1 MEGFPKRM
9 FDSYGFWLSARPLNC
24 KVRFRFF
31 FCQFLQ
37 FHYHFL
43 NYTWWLG
50 QEGTILK
57 TCQFMKLKKQK
68 TKNKTKQL
76 KTSLLRFRESQSDFF
91 HHRTFFF

>member
-1 MEGFPKRM
+1 MEDFPKRM
-9 FDSYGFWLSARPLNC
+9 FDSYGFWLSAKPLNC

-37 FHYHFL
+37 FPYHFL

-68 TKNKTKQL
+68 TKNKKQNKTKQN
-76 KTSLLRFRESQSDFF
+76 KTIKNKLVTIS
-91 HHRTFFF
+91 